1 MIYAKLN
8 ASCVLAL
15 DKVNQKRSDMSKKK
29 PTDEKKAGEKEAET
43 DPFLLAS
50 LTLYKLTE
58 YPDPVSF
65 SGPAYVPT
73 VRLWPGFLLIKNVK
87 WELIE
92 TEHELPG
99 TLLQAF
105 QAALVREF
113 PNQETSHRSLM
124 RAVVEHF
131 KEVADIVIHFDN
143 PKRY

>member
-65 SGPAYVPT
+65 SGTWVRGDREAVAWVP
-73 VRLWPGFLLIKNVK
+73 PHQ
-87 WELIE
+87 E
-92 TEHELPG
+92 
-99 TLLQAF
+99 
-105 QAALVREF
+105 RE
-113 PNQETSHRSLM
+113 
-124 RAVVEHF
+124 VG
-131 KEVADIVIHFDN
+131 ADRDGA
-143 PKRY
+143 